1 MFLRLQPLLN
11 GNPLPARHMLC
22 LSLEM
27 HEVRIKVP
35 PAS

>member
-1 MFLRLQPLLN
+1 MFLKLQPLLN
-11 GNPLPARHMLC
+11 GNPLPGRHILS

-35 PAS
+35 RIA